1 MLRKVFL
8 GFALVVFTCACV
20 TLFVTRNTAA
30 THTILTSSDLL
41 PLIPTRAFY
50 ADPRSE
56 FGFVASSDGAY
67 TVSEKASLLG
77 RSRVV
82 REVATGKQIAEFPVG
97 MSGIRWH
104 PSEPKL
110 RFVLDGHDWEADIFY
125 PSPENWVRTSPVQLS
140 GGWALNEF
148 ATRPDQSVLFWGR
161 TNPSTPGHMWRVSQD
176 GLDAS
181 KIAEGTAQTQYW
193 VFDHKGEA
201 PLRVDSRDAA
211 TQSLLKKEGKNWSQ
225 MLVLDL
231 NDTFQPVGRIDQEG
245 KFLLISSRGRDK
257 AALVEFDIATTQ
269 ETVIFENP
277 DGDVARTTTL
287 TYDGP
292 PDIIRVGF
300 DTQEHVALTE
310 RGRVFLDVLD
320 EFPGPVT
327 LGFTAATASGRY
339 VAQAISAQSESW
351 IYLLIDLEQ
360 GDYQILDEYHFRR
373 FKEHLVD
380 GRVIRFAARDGLEI
394 PAVLTMPE
402 NVSGPIPFIVYV
414 HGGPAGVTSSGY
426 GHGTQFLV
434 NRGYGVLSVNFRGS
448 TGFGKAF
455 QAKGFKEFGRA
466 MQDDITDAAN
476 WLVAE
481 GLADTD
487 ALAVMGTSYGG
498 YSATLAMTRD
508 AGLFDAAI
516 VEFPMLDVEFQSKYH
531 PGFWNDGIAGWWRYF
546 GQIDNPED
554 LAMMREYSPINR
566 VDDLHGPLLVLGGV
580 RDQIT
585 AVQQVRDFEKA
596 AQKAGKDAQF
606 HYFSEAG
613 HGVSHWRDHLRRA
626 RLLEDFLADHL
637 GGRSGGFELIEMA
650 PAFID

>member
-82 REVATGKQIAEFPVG
+82 REVATGKQIAKFPVG

-161 TNPSTPGHMWRVSQD
+161 TNQSTPGHMWRVSQD

-201 PLRVDSRDAA
+201 RLRVDSRDAA
-211 TQSLLKKEGKNWSQ
+211 TQSLLKKEGENWSQ

-292 PDIIRVGF
+292 PDIIRV
-300 DTQEHVALTE
+300 
-310 RGRVFLDVLD
+310 
-320 EFPGPVT
+320 
-327 LGFTAATASGRY
+327 
-339 VAQAISAQSESW
+339 
-351 IYLLIDLEQ
+351 
-360 GDYQILDEYHFRR
+360 
-373 FKEHLVD
+373 
-380 GRVIRFAARDGLEI
+380 
-394 PAVLTMPE
+394 VLTHR
-402 NVSGPIPFIVYV
+402 N
-414 HGGPAGVTSSGY
+414 A
-426 GHGTQFLV
+426 
-434 NRGYGVLSVNFRGS
+434 
-448 TGFGKAF
+448 
-455 QAKGFKEFGRA
+455 
-466 MQDDITDAAN
+466 
-476 WLVAE
+476 WL
-481 GLADTD
+481 
-487 ALAVMGTSYGG
+487 
-498 YSATLAMTRD
+498 
-508 AGLFDAAI
+508 
-516 VEFPMLDVEFQSKYH
+516 
-531 PGFWNDGIAGWWRYF
+531 
-546 GQIDNPED
+546 
-554 LAMMREYSPINR
+554 
-566 VDDLHGPLLVLGGV
+566 
-580 RDQIT
+580 
-585 AVQQVRDFEKA
+585 
-596 AQKAGKDAQF
+596 
-606 HYFSEAG
+606 
-613 HGVSHWRDHLRRA
+613 
-626 RLLEDFLADHL
+626 
-637 GGRSGGFELIEMA
+637 
-650 PAFID
+650 

>member
-1 MLRKVFL
+1 MLRKVFF
-8 GFALVVFTCACV
+8 GIVIVIVACAG
-20 TLFVTRNTAA
+20 TILFVTRNTAA
-30 THTILTSSDLL
+30 THPVLASSDLP
-41 PLIPTRAFY
+41 PLIPTRAFF

-56 FGFVASSDGAY
+56 SGFVASSDGAY
-67 TVSEKASLLG
+67 TVSEKASVLG

-82 REVATGKQIAEFPVG
+82 REVSTGKQIAEFPVG
-97 MSGIRWH
+97 MHSIRWH

-110 RFVLDGHDWEADIFY
+110 RFILDGHDWEADIFD
-125 PSPENWVRTSPVQLS
+125 PSPDNWVRTSPLQLS
-140 GGWALNEF
+140 GGWVLNEF

-161 TNPSTPGHMWRVSQD
+161 SNQSTPGHMWRVSQD
-176 GLDAS
+176 GLDAT

-201 PLRVDSRDAA
+201 RLRVDSRDAA
-211 TQSLLKKEGKNWSQ
+211 TQSLLKKEGENWSE

-231 NDTFQPVGRIDQEG
+231 NDTFHPVGHIDKEG
-245 KFLLISSRGRDK
+245 KFRLISSRGRDK
-257 AALVEFDIATTQ
+257 AALVEFDITTTQ
-269 ETVIFENP
+269 ETVIVENP
-277 DGDVARTTTL
+277 DGDVARTTAL

-300 DTQEHVALTE
+300 DTQERVALTE
-310 RGRVFLDVLD
+310 RGQVFLDVLD

-339 VAQAISAQSESW
+339 VAQAISAQSQSW
-351 IYLLIDLEQ
+351 LYLLIDLEQ

-402 NVSGPIPFIVYV
+402 NVSGPIPFVVHI

-426 GHGTQFLV
+426 NHGTQFLV

-455 QAKGFKEFGRA
+455 QAEGFKEFGRA

-476 WLVAE
+476 WLVAQ

-498 YSATLAMTRD
+498 YTAALAMTRD

-531 PGFWNDGIAGWWRYF
+531 PGFWNNGIAGWWRYF
-546 GQIDNPED
+546 GQIDNPDD
-554 LAMMREYSPINR
+554 LALMRAYSPINR
-566 VDDLHGPLLVLGGV
+566 VADLHGPLLVLGGV

-596 AQKAGKDAQF
+596 VQDAGKDAQF
-606 HYFSEAG
+606 HYFSQAG
-613 HGVSHWRDHLRRA
+613 HGVSHWRDHLQRA
-626 RLLEDFLADHL
+626 RLLEDFLASHL
-637 GGRSGGFELIEMA
+637 GGRSGGFELVEMA